1 MSGKSNTNKVEQLQR
16 ELEECKYSFE
26 TVYNT
31 IDTAI
36 FMIRVENDSRFVF
49 EGLNPAH
56 ERLTGLKSELVKG
69 KTAHEFVPEEIAA
82 QVERNY
88 INCVLAGKT
97 IEYEESIPFE
107 GKMTDWVTR
116 LTPIKNNEGKVVRI
130 IGASTYITLLKH
142 ALQQAKEERDFVYQ
156 LINTLSAPV
165 FYTDCNL
172 IIAGYNNA
180 FYRFFSDETKSS
192 FVGMSIFDLIEKEN
206 IDAVKEQFIYHKEK
220 QSDSFTIEA
229 RMLVPGHEPVLMSM
243 QCSPYEKDGQKC
255 SGMVAALTDISEKE
269 LKLRELSELAIK
281 DALTGLYNR
290 RGFKELAQREWANS
304 LRNCLSVSILMID
317 IDHFKIFNDTYG
329 HPAGDEVLIK
339 VADVINQSA
348 RRPADIAARYGGEE
362 FILFLGNTKANGALT
377 VAQRIQESIRAM
389 EIPNRN
395 SPVLPYIT
403 VSIGVTAIE
412 VLDWHCL
419 DDTHSLEMFIQKADQ
434 LLYKAKEAGRNRIMC
449 DIQP

>member
-1 MSGKSNTNKVEQLQR
+1 MSSKNNSKNIKQLQQ
-16 ELEECKYSFE
+16 ELEACRYSFE

-36 FMIRVENDSRFVF
+36 FMIRVENDNRFIF

-56 ERLTGLKSELVKG
+56 EQLTGLKSDFVKG

-107 GKMTDWVTR
+107 GRMTDWVTK
-116 LTPIKNNEGKVVRI
+116 LTPIKNHEGNVVRI
-130 IGASTYITLLKH
+130 IGASTYVTPLKQ

-172 IIAGYNNA
+172 FIAGYNHA
-180 FYRFFSDETKSS
+180 FYRLFSDETKNSL
-192 FVGMSIFDLIEKEN
+192 VGVSIFDLIEKEN
-206 IDAVKEQFIYHKEK
+206 QEAVRQQLSYYRENK
-220 QSDSFTIEA
+220 SDSFVVEA
-229 RMLVPGHEPVLMSM
+229 KMLIPGREPVIMSM
-243 QCSPYEKDGQKC
+243 QCSPYEKDGKQC
-255 SGMVAALTDISEKE
+255 SSMVAVLIDVSEKE
-269 LKLRELSELAIK
+269 LRLRELSELAIK

-290 RGFKELAQREWANS
+290 RGFNELAQREWANAM
-304 LRNCLSVSILMID
+304 RNCLSGSILMID

-329 HPAGDEVLIK
+329 HLAGDEVLIK
-339 VADVINQSA
+339 VSEVINLSA
-348 RRPADIAARYGGEE
+348 RRPGDIAARYGGEE

-377 VAQRIQESIRAM
+377 VAQRIQEAVVALK
-389 EIPNRN
+389 IPHRN
-395 SPVLPYIT
+395 SPVLPYVT
-403 VSIGVTAIE
+403 VSIGVASIE
-412 VLDWHCL
+412 TLDWRCL
-419 DDTHSLEMFIQKADQ
+419 DNTQDLEKLIQKADQ

-449 DIQP
+449 DVQP